1 MRLNV
6 KSRAFG
12 CAPLIVIAAGLS
24 LFGLLMQYSASG
36 YAALI
41 RTGDEFFYLKKQAVA
56 MVAAFACMLF
66 FSRVDVRTLAKYS
79 PVFLVIS
86 IGLLAAL
93 FIPGLGVEMYGATR
107 WLDLGIGTVQ
117 PSEFAKFALVLFTAA
132 VLSKRKEITLG
143 AFALCAFAA
152 ASVCVLIM
160 LEPNM
165 SIAVLVAL
173 VSMFMLFV
181 CGVKLK
187 WFAALAVPAAA
198 AAALLI
204 VAEPYRLKRLL
215 AFLDPWASPLGEGY
229 QLIQS
234 YYALGSGGIFGVGL
248 FNSRQKYLFLPFA
261 ESDFVF
267 SVVGEELG
275 FVGCVAVIAAF
286 CALIY
291 FGFRTAS
298 LAEDAFSAFAAA
310 GLTAVIAFQTLLNIA
325 VVTGSIPPTGLPMPF
340 LGYGGSSLVTF
351 CSAVGMIDSIARRTS
366 PGAMFSASFRYADLL
381 RTARR

>member
-1 MRLNV
+1 MRLSG

-12 CAPLIVIAAGLS
+12 CAPLVAIAIGLS

-36 YAALI
+36 YAALT
-41 RTGDEFFYLKKQAVA
+41 RYGDEFFYLKKQSVA
-56 MVAAFACMLF
+56 LVAAVACMLF
-66 FSRVDVRTLAKYS
+66 FSRVEPRLLAKLS
-79 PVFLVIS
+79 PVFLVVS

-107 WLDLGIGTVQ
+107 WLDLGIVTVQ
-117 PSEFAKFALVLFTAA
+117 PSESAKFALVLFMAS
-132 VLSKRKEITLG
+132 VLAEKREIG
-143 AFALCAFAA
+143 FGRFALCAFAA

-173 VSMFMLFV
+173 VAMFMLFV
-181 CGVKLK
+181 CGVRLK
-187 WFAALAVPAAA
+187 WFAALSVPAVAGA
-198 AAALLI
+198 VLLI

-234 YYALGSGGIFGVGL
+234 YYALGSGGMFGVGL

-286 CALIY
+286 CALIWY
-291 FGFRTAS
+291 GFRTAS
-298 LAEDAFSAFAAA
+298 RADDAFSAFAAA
-310 GLTAVIAFQTLLNIA
+310 GLTSVIAFQTLLNIA

-351 CSAVGMIDSIARRTS
+351 CSAVGMIDSIARRA
-366 PGAMFSASFRYADLL
+366 PERLCPVPIRAVG
-381 RTARR
+381 

>member
-1 MRLNV
+1 MRLSG

-12 CAPLIVIAAGLS
+12 CAPLVAIAVGLS

-36 YAALI
+36 YAALT
-41 RTGDEFFYLKKQAVA
+41 RYGDEFFYLKKQSVA
-56 MVAAFACMLF
+56 LVAAVACMLF
-66 FSRVDVRTLAKYS
+66 FSRVEPRLLAKLS
-79 PVFLVIS
+79 PVFLVVS

-107 WLDLGIGTVQ
+107 WLDLGIVTVQ
-117 PSEFAKFALVLFTAA
+117 PSESAKFALVLFMAS
-132 VLSKRKEITLG
+132 VLAEKREIG
-143 AFALCAFAA
+143 FGRFALCAFAA
-152 ASVCVLIM
+152 ASVCMLIM

-173 VSMFMLFV
+173 VAMFMLFV
-181 CGVKLK
+181 CGVRLK
-187 WFAALAVPAAA
+187 WFAALSVPAVAGA
-198 AAALLI
+198 VLLI

-234 YYALGSGGIFGVGL
+234 YYALGSGGMFGVGL

-286 CALIY
+286 CALIWY
-291 FGFRTAS
+291 GFRTAS
-298 LAEDAFSAFAAA
+298 RAEDAFSAFAAA
-310 GLTAVIAFQTLLNIA
+310 GLTSVIAFQTLLNIA

-351 CSAVGMIDSIARRTS
+351 CSAVGMIDSIARRA
-366 PGAMFSASFRYADLL
+366 PERLCPVPIRAVG
-381 RTARR
+381 

>member
-1 MRLNV
+1 MRLSG

-12 CAPLIVIAAGLS
+12 CAPLVAIAVGLS

-36 YAALI
+36 YAALT
-41 RTGDEFFYLKKQAVA
+41 RYGDEFFYLKKQSVA
-56 MVAAFACMLF
+56 LVAAVACMLF
-66 FSRVDVRTLAKYS
+66 FSRVEPRLLAKLS
-79 PVFLVIS
+79 PVFLVVS

-107 WLDLGIGTVQ
+107 WLDLGIVTVQ
-117 PSEFAKFALVLFTAA
+117 PSETAKFALVLFMAS
-132 VLSKRKEITLG
+132 VLAEKREIG
-143 AFALCAFAA
+143 FGRFALCAFAA

-173 VSMFMLFV
+173 VAMFMLFV
-181 CGVKLK
+181 CGVRLK
-187 WFAALAVPAAA
+187 WFAALSVPAVAGA
-198 AAALLI
+198 VLLI

-234 YYALGSGGIFGVGL
+234 YYALGSGGMFGVGL

-286 CALIY
+286 CALIWY
-291 FGFRTAS
+291 GFRTAS
-298 LAEDAFSAFAAA
+298 RAEDAFSAFAAA
-310 GLTAVIAFQTLLNIA
+310 GLTSVIAFQTLLNIA

-351 CSAVGMIDSIARRTS
+351 CSAVGMIDSIARRA
-366 PGAMFSASFRYADLL
+366 PERLCPVPIRAVG
-381 RTARR
+381 

>member
-1 MRLNV
+1 MRLSG

-12 CAPLIVIAAGLS
+12 CAPLVAIAVGLS

-36 YAALI
+36 YAALT
-41 RTGDEFFYLKKQAVA
+41 RYGDEFFYLKKQSVA
-56 MVAAFACMLF
+56 LVAAVVCMLY
-66 FSRVDVRTLAKYS
+66 FSHVEPRLLAKLS
-79 PVFLVIS
+79 PVFLVVS

-93 FIPGLGVEMYGATR
+93 FIPGMGVEMYGATR
-107 WLDLGIGTVQ
+107 WLDLGIVTVQ
-117 PSEFAKFALVLFTAA
+117 PSESAKFALVLFMAS
-132 VLSKRKEITLG
+132 VLAEKREIG
-143 AFALCAFAA
+143 FGRFALCAFAA

-173 VSMFMLFV
+173 VAMFMLFV
-181 CGVKLK
+181 CGVRLK
-187 WFAALAVPAAA
+187 WFAALSVPAVAGA
-198 AAALLI
+198 VLLI

-234 YYALGSGGIFGVGL
+234 YYALGSGGMFGVGL

-286 CALIY
+286 CALIWY
-291 FGFRTAS
+291 GFRTAS
-298 LAEDAFSAFAAA
+298 RAEDAFSAFAAA
-310 GLTAVIAFQTLLNIA
+310 GLTSVIAFQTLLNIA

-351 CSAVGMIDSIARRTS
+351 CSAVGMIDSIARRA
-366 PGAMFSASFRYADLL
+366 PERLCPVPIRAVG
-381 RTARR
+381 

>member
-1 MRLNV
+1 MRQSG

-12 CAPLIVIAAGLS
+12 CAPLVAIAVGLS

-36 YAALI
+36 YAALT
-41 RTGDEFFYLKKQAVA
+41 RYGDEFFYLKKQSVA
-56 MVAAFACMLF
+56 LVAAVVCMLF
-66 FSRVDVRTLAKYS
+66 FSRVEPRLLAKLS
-79 PVFLVIS
+79 PVFLVVS

-107 WLDLGIGTVQ
+107 WLDLGLGTVQ
-117 PSEFAKFALVLFTAA
+117 PSEFAKFALVLFMAS
-132 VLSKRKEITLG
+132 VLAEKKEIG
-143 AFALCAFAA
+143 FWRFALCAFAA

-173 VSMFMLFV
+173 VAMFMLFV
-181 CGVKLK
+181 CGVRLK
-187 WFAALAVPAAA
+187 WFAALSVPAVAGA
-198 AAALLI
+198 VLLI

-234 YYALGSGGIFGVGL
+234 YYALGSGGMFGVGL

-286 CALIY
+286 CALIWY
-291 FGFRTAS
+291 GLRTAS
-298 LAEDAFSAFAAA
+298 RAEDAFSAFAAA
-310 GLTAVIAFQTLLNIA
+310 GLTSVIAFQTLLNIA

-351 CSAVGMIDSIARRTS
+351 CSAVGMIDSIARRA
-366 PGAMFSASFRYADLL
+366 PERLCPVPVRGVV
-381 RTARR
+381 

>member
-1 MRLNV
+1 MRLSG

-12 CAPLIVIAAGLS
+12 CAPLVAIAVGLS

-36 YAALI
+36 YAALT
-41 RTGDEFFYLKKQAVA
+41 RYGDEFFYLKKQSVALIAAV
-56 MVAAFACMLF
+56 ACMLF
-66 FSRVDVRTLAKYS
+66 FSRVEPRLLAKLS
-79 PVFLVIS
+79 PVFLVVS

-107 WLDLGIGTVQ
+107 WLDLGIVTVQ
-117 PSEFAKFALVLFTAA
+117 PSETAKFALVLFMAS
-132 VLSKRKEITLG
+132 VLAEKREIG
-143 AFALCAFAA
+143 FGRFALCAFAA

-173 VSMFMLFV
+173 VAMFMLFV
-181 CGVKLK
+181 CGVRLK
-187 WFAALAVPAAA
+187 WFAALSVPAVAGA
-198 AAALLI
+198 VLLI

-234 YYALGSGGIFGVGL
+234 YYALGSGGMFGVGL

-286 CALIY
+286 CALIWY
-291 FGFRTAS
+291 GFRTAS
-298 LAEDAFSAFAAA
+298 RAEDAFSAFAAA
-310 GLTAVIAFQTLLNIA
+310 GLTSVIAFQTLLNIA

-351 CSAVGMIDSIARRTS
+351 CSAVGMIDSIARRA
-366 PGAMFSASFRYADLL
+366 PERLCPVPIRAVG
-381 RTARR
+381 

>member
-1 MRLNV
+1 MRLSG

-12 CAPLIVIAAGLS
+12 CAPLVAIAVGLS

-36 YAALI
+36 YAALT
-41 RTGDEFFYLKKQAVA
+41 RYGDEFFYLKKQSIAL
-56 MVAAFACMLF
+56 VAAVACMLF
-66 FSRVDVRTLAKYS
+66 FSRVEPRLLAKLS
-79 PVFLVIS
+79 PVFLVVS

-107 WLDLGIGTVQ
+107 WLDLGIVTVQ
-117 PSEFAKFALVLFTAA
+117 PSETAKFALVLFMAS
-132 VLSKRKEITLG
+132 VLAEKREIG
-143 AFALCAFAA
+143 FGRFALCAFAA

-173 VSMFMLFV
+173 VAMFMLFV
-181 CGVKLK
+181 CGVRLK
-187 WFAALAVPAAA
+187 WFAALSVPAVAGA
-198 AAALLI
+198 VLLI

-234 YYALGSGGIFGVGL
+234 YYALGSGGMFGVGL

-286 CALIY
+286 CALIWY
-291 FGFRTAS
+291 GFRTAS
-298 LAEDAFSAFAAA
+298 RAEDAFSAFAAA
-310 GLTAVIAFQTLLNIA
+310 GLTSVIAFQTLLNIA

-351 CSAVGMIDSIARRTS
+351 CSAVGMIDSIARRAPERLCPVS
-366 PGAMFSASFRYADLL
+366 IRAVG
-381 RTARR
+381 

>member
-1 MRLNV
+1 MRLSG

-12 CAPLIVIAAGLS
+12 CAPLVAIAVGLS

-36 YAALI
+36 YAALT
-41 RTGDEFFYLKKQAVA
+41 RYGDEFFYLKKQSVA
-56 MVAAFACMLF
+56 LVAAVACMLF
-66 FSRVDVRTLAKYS
+66 FSRVEPRLLAKLS
-79 PVFLVIS
+79 PVFLVVS

-107 WLDLGIGTVQ
+107 WLDLGVVTVQ
-117 PSEFAKFALVLFTAA
+117 PSEFAKFALVLFIAS
-132 VLSKRKEITLG
+132 VLAEKREIG
-143 AFALCAFAA
+143 FGRFALCAFAA

-173 VSMFMLFV
+173 VAMFMLFV
-181 CGVKLK
+181 CGVRLK
-187 WFAALAVPAAA
+187 WFAALSVPAVAGA
-198 AAALLI
+198 VLLI

-234 YYALGSGGIFGVGL
+234 YYALGSGGMFGVGL

-286 CALIY
+286 CALIWY
-291 FGFRTAS
+291 GFRTAS
-298 LAEDAFSAFAAA
+298 RAEDAFSAFAAA
-310 GLTAVIAFQTLLNIA
+310 GLTSVIAFQTLLNIA

-351 CSAVGMIDSIARRTS
+351 CSAVGMIDSIARRA
-366 PGAMFSASFRYADLL
+366 PERLCPVPIRAVG
-381 RTARR
+381 

>member
-1 MRLNV
+1 MRLSG

-12 CAPLIVIAAGLS
+12 CAPLVAIAVGLS

-36 YAALI
+36 YAALT
-41 RTGDEFFYLKKQAVA
+41 RYGDEFFYLKKQSVA
-56 MVAAFACMLF
+56 LVAAVACMLF
-66 FSRVDVRTLAKYS
+66 FSRVEPRLLAKLS
-79 PVFLVIS
+79 PVLLVVS

-107 WLDLGIGTVQ
+107 WLDLGIVTVQ
-117 PSEFAKFALVLFTAA
+117 PSELAKFALVLFMAS
-132 VLSKRKEITLG
+132 VLAEKREIG
-143 AFALCAFAA
+143 FGRFALCAFAA

-173 VSMFMLFV
+173 VAMFMLFV

-187 WFAALAVPAAA
+187 WFAALSVPAVAGA
-198 AAALLI
+198 VLLI

-234 YYALGSGGIFGVGL
+234 YYALGSGGMFGVGL

-286 CALIY
+286 CALIWY
-291 FGFRTAS
+291 GFRTAS
-298 LAEDAFSAFAAA
+298 RAEDAFSAFAAA
-310 GLTAVIAFQTLLNIA
+310 GLTSVIAFQTLLNIA

-351 CSAVGMIDSIARRTS
+351 CSAVGMIDSIARRA
-366 PGAMFSASFRYADLL
+366 PERLCPVPIRAVG
-381 RTARR
+381 

>member
-1 MRLNV
+1 MRLSG

-12 CAPLIVIAAGLS
+12 CAPLVAIVVGLS
-24 LFGLLMQYSASG
+24 AFGLLMQYSASS
-36 YAALI
+36 YAAMT
-41 RTGDEFFYLKKQAVA
+41 RYGDEFLYLKKQAVA
-56 MVAAFACMLF
+56 MVAALGCMLF
-66 FSRVDVRTLAKYS
+66 FSRVEPRSLAKAS
-79 PVFLVIS
+79 PVLLVIS
-86 IGLLAAL
+86 IGMLAAL

-107 WLDLGIGTVQ
+107 WLDLGLGTVQ
-117 PSEFAKFALVLFTAA
+117 PSEFAKFALVLFMAS
-132 VLSKRKEITLG
+132 VLAEKKEIG
-143 AFALCAFAA
+143 FWRFALCAFAA

-173 VSMFMLFV
+173 VAMFMLFV
-181 CGVKLK
+181 CGVRLK
-187 WFAALAVPAAA
+187 WFAALSVPAVAGA
-198 AAALLI
+198 VLLI

-234 YYALGSGGIFGVGL
+234 YYALGSGGVFGVGL

-291 FGFRTAS
+291 FGFRTAAR
-298 LAEDAFSAFAAA
+298 AEDRFSAFAAA
-310 GLTAVIAFQTLLNIA
+310 GLTSVIAFQTLLNIA

-351 CSAVGMIDSIARRTS
+351 CSAAGMIDSIARRA
-366 PGAMFSASFRYADLL
+366 PERLCPVPVRGVG
-381 RTARR
+381 

>member
-1 MRLNV
+1 MRLSG

-12 CAPLIVIAAGLS
+12 CAPLVAIAVGLS

-36 YAALI
+36 YAALT
-41 RTGDEFFYLKKQAVA
+41 RYGDEFFYLKKQSVA
-56 MVAAFACMLF
+56 LVAAVACMLF
-66 FSRVDVRTLAKYS
+66 FSRVEPRLLAKLS
-79 PVFLVIS
+79 PVFLVVS

-107 WLDLGIGTVQ
+107 WLDLGIVTVQ
-117 PSEFAKFALVLFTAA
+117 PSEFAKFALVLFMAS
-132 VLSKRKEITLG
+132 VLAEKREIG
-143 AFALCAFAA
+143 FGRFALCAFAA

-173 VSMFMLFV
+173 VAMFMLFV
-181 CGVKLK
+181 CGVRLK
-187 WFAALAVPAAA
+187 WFAALSVPAVAGA
-198 AAALLI
+198 VLLI
-204 VAEPYRLKRLL
+204 VVEPYRLKRLL

-234 YYALGSGGIFGVGL
+234 YYALGSGGMFGVGL

-286 CALIY
+286 CALIWY
-291 FGFRTAS
+291 GFRTAS
-298 LAEDAFSAFAAA
+298 RAEDAFSAFAAA
-310 GLTAVIAFQTLLNIA
+310 GLTSVIAFQTLLNIA

-351 CSAVGMIDSIARRTS
+351 CSAVGMIDSIARRA
-366 PGAMFSASFRYADLL
+366 PERLCPVPIRAVG
-381 RTARR
+381 

>member
-1 MRLNV
+1 MRLSG

-12 CAPLIVIAAGLS
+12 CAPLVAIAVGLS

-36 YAALI
+36 YAALT
-41 RTGDEFFYLKKQAVA
+41 RYGDEFFYLKKQSVA
-56 MVAAFACMLF
+56 LVAAVACMLF
-66 FSRVDVRTLAKYS
+66 FSRVEPRLLAKLS
-79 PVFLVIS
+79 PVFLVVS

-107 WLDLGIGTVQ
+107 WLDLGIVTVQ
-117 PSEFAKFALVLFTAA
+117 PSETAKFALVLFMAS
-132 VLSKRKEITLG
+132 VLAEKREIG
-143 AFALCAFAA
+143 FGRFALCAFAA

-173 VSMFMLFV
+173 VAMFMLFV
-181 CGVKLK
+181 CGVRLK
-187 WFAALAVPAAA
+187 WFAALSVPAVAGA
-198 AAALLI
+198 VLLI

-234 YYALGSGGIFGVGL
+234 YYALGSGGMFGVGL

-286 CALIY
+286 CALIWY
-291 FGFRTAS
+291 GFRTAS
-298 LAEDAFSAFAAA
+298 RAEDAFSAFAAA
-310 GLTAVIAFQTLLNIA
+310 GLTSVIAFQTLLNIA

-351 CSAVGMIDSIARRTS
+351 CSAVGMIDSIARRA
-366 PGAMFSASFRYADLL
+366 PERLCPAPIRAVG
-381 RTARR
+381 

>member
-1 MRLNV
+1 
-6 KSRAFG
+6 
-12 CAPLIVIAAGLS
+12 
-24 LFGLLMQYSASG
+24 
-36 YAALI
+36 
-41 RTGDEFFYLKKQAVA
+41 
-56 MVAAFACMLF
+56 
-66 FSRVDVRTLAKYS
+66 
-79 PVFLVIS
+79 
-86 IGLLAAL
+86 
-93 FIPGLGVEMYGATR
+93 MYGATR
-107 WLDLGIGTVQ
+107 WLDLGIVTVQ
-117 PSEFAKFALVLFTAA
+117 PSETAKFALVLFMAS
-132 VLSKRKEITLG
+132 VLAEKREIG
-143 AFALCAFAA
+143 FGRFALCAFAA

-173 VSMFMLFV
+173 VAMFMLFV
-181 CGVKLK
+181 CGVRLK
-187 WFAALAVPAAA
+187 WFAALSVPAVAGA
-198 AAALLI
+198 VLLI

-234 YYALGSGGIFGVGL
+234 YYALGSGGMFGVGL

-286 CALIY
+286 CALIWY
-291 FGFRTAS
+291 GFRTAS
-298 LAEDAFSAFAAA
+298 RAEDAFSAFAAA
-310 GLTAVIAFQTLLNIA
+310 GLTSVIAFQTLLNIA

-351 CSAVGMIDSIARRTS
+351 CSAVGMIDSIARRA
-366 PGAMFSASFRYADLL
+366 PERLCPVPIRAVG
-381 RTARR
+381 

>member
-1 MRLNV
+1 MRLSG

-12 CAPLIVIAAGLS
+12 CAPLVAIAVGLS

-36 YAALI
+36 YAALT
-41 RTGDEFFYLKKQAVA
+41 RYGDEFFYLKKQSVA
-56 MVAAFACMLF
+56 LVAAVACMLF
-66 FSRVDVRTLAKYS
+66 FSRVEPRLLAKLS
-79 PVFLVIS
+79 PVFLVVS

-107 WLDLGIGTVQ
+107 WLDLGIVTVQ
-117 PSEFAKFALVLFTAA
+117 PSELAKFALVLFMAS
-132 VLSKRKEITLG
+132 VLAEKREIG
-143 AFALCAFAA
+143 FGRFALCAFAA

-173 VSMFMLFV
+173 VAMFMLFV
-181 CGVKLK
+181 CGVRLK
-187 WFAALAVPAAA
+187 WFAALSVPAVAGA
-198 AAALLI
+198 VLLI

-234 YYALGSGGIFGVGL
+234 YYALGSGGMFGVGL

-286 CALIY
+286 CALIWY
-291 FGFRTAS
+291 GFRTAS
-298 LAEDAFSAFAAA
+298 RAEDAFSAFAAA
-310 GLTAVIAFQTLLNIA
+310 GLTSVIAFQTLLNIA

-351 CSAVGMIDSIARRTS
+351 CSAVGMIDSIARRA
-366 PGAMFSASFRYADLL
+366 PERLCPVPIRAVG
-381 RTARR
+381 